1 MRSGCSIA
9 LILALGGCA
18 SKPVASAPPPPE
30 VDPPYRTIIADNLD
44 SLFAQDARMRGV
56 SISGLRRGSTPAG
69 PEWRVCLR
77 GTTNAVTGS
86 AVAVRTYVVFINR
99 RNEITDRRLAR
110 PEDGCDQER
119 YERLARA

>member
-1 MRSGCSIA
+1 MRAGGIA
-9 LILALGGCA
+9 LAVLLSGCA
-18 SKPVASAPPPPE
+18 STPPPQQPE
-30 VDPPYRTIIADNLD
+30 AEPPYRQLIAENLD
-44 SLFAQDARMRGV
+44 ILFSQDSQMRGV
-56 SISGLRRGSTPAG
+56 SISGLRRGATPAG

-77 GTTNAVTGS
+77 GTANAATGG
-86 AVAVRTYVVFINR
+86 AAGVKTYVVFISR